1 MLALQRHAGNQAVL
15 RRFGAPSRRSIQRAL
30 TGLKE
35 VKPSSTYAGEAL
47 AYWRDPANQAKGI
60 REYAEH
66 LTQRANAALK
76 QLGCPEMNSVFD
88 SSSPFRGAFDFGNW
102 RLIINLNLWS
112 AKAGARKLSDLS
124 IDEAAA
130 AAGTVYH
137 EARHAEQ
144 HFRVARMDAGRSKQK
159 SAADISAEIKKARSY
174 PAPVA
179 DAAAGDALTDTAV
192 NAAQLG
198 EAREWETMIHGRHA
212 RYRSMVNRWL
222 LEARAARRPF
232 ETMHPMRLDVTTGK
246 LAVFLDAWESHP
258 DRAKLVKAHAKN
270 VAALPKQTPGDKV
283 VLAQLRALQTALT
296 NLFAAWKEI
305 KANANAGPHAQLKR
319 FNAFQELMR
328 KLVEALEVAHHAQP
342 HEKDAHEAGDAVEAE
357 FRLRA
362 TPKPK
367 PSRTPVRAGP

>member
-15 RRFGAPSRRSIQRAL
+15 QRFGAPNRRSIQRAL

-35 VKPSSTYAGEAL
+35 VKPTSTYTDEAL

-60 REYAEH
+60 RDYVEH
-66 LTQRANAALK
+66 LVKRANAALK
-76 QLGCPEMNSVFD
+76 QLGCPEMKPVFD
-88 SSSPFRGAFDFGNW
+88 TSSPFRGAFDFGHW
-102 RLIINLNLWS
+102 HLIINLNMWS
-112 AKAGARKLSDLS
+112 AKAGASKLSDLS
-124 IDEAAA
+124 VDEAAA
-130 AAGTVYH
+130 GAGTIYH

-144 HFRVARMDAGRSKQK
+144 HFRIARMDAGRSKQK
-159 SAADISAEIKKARSY
+159 SAADIAAEIIRARSY
-174 PAPVA
+174 PVPVA
-179 DAAAGDALTDTAV
+179 DAAAGDLLTDTAA

-198 EAREWETMIHGRHA
+198 EAREWETMIHGRHT

-222 LEARAARRPF
+222 LEARAARQPF
-232 ETMHPMRLDVTTGK
+232 ETMHPMRLDVTMGK

-258 DRAKLVKAHAKN
+258 DRAKLVKAHTKT
-270 VAALPKQTPGDKV
+270 VATLPKQTPGDKV
-283 VLAQLRALQTALT
+283 VLAQLRAIQTALT

-342 HEKDAHEAGDAVEAE
+342 HEKDAHEAADAVEAE

-362 TPKPK
+362 QPRPQ
-367 PSRTPVRAGP
+367 PSRTPVRVGP